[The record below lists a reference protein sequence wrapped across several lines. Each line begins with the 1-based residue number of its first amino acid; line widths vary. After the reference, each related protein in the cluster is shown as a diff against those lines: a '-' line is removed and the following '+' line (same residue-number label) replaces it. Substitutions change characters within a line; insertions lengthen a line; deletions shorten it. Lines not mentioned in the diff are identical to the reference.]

1 MPVMEMINLSF
12 AGTLTCVKS
21 LVMCV
26 ESILPPCPNN
36 SQ

>member
-1 MPVMEMINLSF
+1 MPMMGMIYPSS
-12 AGTLTCVKS
+12 AGTLTCNKS

-36 SQ
+36 LQ